1 MESWILTI
9 LTFFPLLGVLFLLS
23 VQSGRH
29 GLVKTTAL
37 VVSLLNALFSLYVYF
52 NFAADS
58 SGMQFVVNHT
68 WIETLGINYHLGV
81 DGISLFLVLLTT
93 FLTPLAILS
102 SWSAITEKV
111 KGFYVCM
118 LFLETGMIGVFVSL
132 DLFLF
137 YVFWELMLVPMYFL
151 IGIWGGPRRIY
162 ATIKF
167 VLFTMTG
174 SLLML
179 VAILVLYFMNHAY
192 TGTYTFDLL
201 EIVKLPI
208 PLGAQFWLFFAF
220 ALAFAIKV
228 PMFPFHTWLPDAHV
242 EAPTAGSVILAGVL
256 LKMGTYGFLRFCL
269 PLFPNAFIDYV
280 WLFSILAIIGIL
292 YGAIVS
298 IRQEDIKSL
307 VAFSSVSHL
316 GFVMLGLFALN
327 LQGVEG
333 GILQMINHGIST
345 GALFL
350 IVGMIY
356 ERRHT
361 RLIVDF
367 GGVSRK
373 MPVFAAFFMIVA
385 LSSIGLPGTN
395 GFVGEFTILLGTFKS
410 NVTYAVFGAAGMIF
424 AAVYMLWMYQRVMFG
439 KITKPENEGLKDLN
453 WRERIVLIPLIIAIF
468 WIGIY
473 PKPFFDRM
481 EPSVKS
487 LIEDAQMKYERNQ
500 ALKADSDIG
509 PADETPFSI
518 DGMGVTEIEDAECGS
533 LLPRSLATN
542 SKAEA
547 VESKREFCKV
557 GSASACTPV
566 TPR

>member
-1 MESWILTI
+1 MDSWILTI
-9 LTFFPLLGVLFLLS
+9 LTFFPLLGVLILLL
-23 VQSGRH
+23 VDKGRYNTI
-29 GLVKTTAL
+29 KTTAFI
-37 VVSLLNALFSLYVYF
+37 VSLLNALFSLYIYF
-52 NFAADS
+52 GFAGDS
-58 SGMQFVVNHT
+58 SAMQFSVNQT
-68 WIETLGINYHLGV
+68 WIESLGISYHLGI

-111 KGFYVCM
+111 KGYYISM
-118 LFLETGMIGVFVSL
+118 LFLETGMIGVFVAL

-137 YVFWELMLVPMYFL
+137 YVFWELMLIPMYFL

-179 VAILVLYFMNHAY
+179 VAILVLYFMNHGY
-192 TGTYTFDLL
+192 TGIYTFNLL
-201 EIVKLPI
+201 EITKLPI

-269 PLFPNAFIDYV
+269 PLFPNAFIDYGA
-280 WLFSILAIIGIL
+280 LFSVLAIIGIL
-292 YGAIVS
+292 YGALVS
-298 IRQEDIKSL
+298 IRQDDVKSL

-361 RLIVDF
+361 RLIAEF

-395 GFVGEFTILLGTFKS
+395 GFVGEFTILLGTFKT
-410 NVTYAVFGAAGMIF
+410 NVAYAVLAAAGIIF

-439 KITKPENEGLKDLN
+439 KITKPENEKLKDIN
-453 WRERIVLIPLIIAIF
+453 WREKMVLIPLILAIF
-468 WIGIY
+468 WIGVY
-473 PKPFFDRM
+473 PKPFFNKM
-481 EPSVKS
+481 EPSVKA
-487 LIEDAQMKYERNQ
+487 LIENANAKYEQNQ
-500 ALKADSDIG
+500 TYQAS
-509 PADETPFSI
+509 SI
-518 DGMGVTEIEDAECGS
+518 TDV
-533 LLPRSLATN
+533 
-542 SKAEA
+542 
-547 VESKREFCKV
+547 KREYKGEARKLDIEQSEFKQNPQPHQQADALQF
-557 GSASACTPV
+557 SD
-566 TPR
+566 RREM

>member
-1 MESWILTI
+1 MMSSAILTI
-9 LTFFPLLGVLFLLS
+9 LTFFPLVGILILLL
-23 VQSGRH
+23 VNKDKH
-29 GLVKTTAL
+29 GSIKIIAFIT
-37 VVSLLNALFSLYVYF
+37 SLLIAILSLYVYF
-52 NFAADS
+52 RFVPNAT
-58 SGMQFVVNHT
+58 GMQFSINKT
-68 WIETLGINYHLGV
+68 WIGSLGISYQLGI

-93 FLTPLAILS
+93 LLTPLTILS
-102 SWSAITEKV
+102 SWSAITDKV
-111 KGFYVCM
+111 KGYYVSM

-137 YVFWELMLVPMYFL
+137 YVFWELMLIPMYFL
-151 IGIWGGPRRIY
+151 IGMWGGPRRIY
-162 ATIKF
+162 ATVKF

-179 VAILVLYFMNHAY
+179 VAILVLYFMNHAFS
-192 TGTYTFDLL
+192 GTYTFNLL
-201 EIVKLPI
+201 EINKLPI

-269 PLFPNAFIDYV
+269 PLFPNAFIDYT
-280 WLFSILAIIGIL
+280 WLFSVLAIIGIV

-298 IRQEDIKSL
+298 IRQVDVKSL

-327 LQGVEG
+327 IQGVEG
-333 GILQMINHGIST
+333 GVIQMINHGIST

-361 RLIVDF
+361 RLIEDF
-367 GGVSRK
+367 GGVSKK

-410 NVTYAVFGAAGMIF
+410 NVVYAVIGALGIIL
-424 AAVYMLWMYQRVMFG
+424 AAVYMLWMYQRTMFG
-439 KITKPENEGLKDLN
+439 KITHPENEKLKDLN
-453 WRERIVLIPLIIAIF
+453 LREKLILIPLIVAIF

-473 PKPFFDRM
+473 PTQFFTRI
-481 EPSVKS
+481 EPTVKS
-487 LIEDAQMKYERNQ
+487 LIEDARAKYEKNKQ
-500 ALKADSDIG
+500 LEQSLKANYPHTEKIIVIKSD
-509 PADETPFSI
+509 
-518 DGMGVTEIEDAECGS
+518 
-533 LLPRSLATN
+533 
-542 SKAEA
+542 
-547 VESKREFCKV
+547 
-557 GSASACTPV
+557 
-566 TPR
+566 

>member
-1 MESWILTI
+1 MDSWILTI
-9 LTFFPLLGVLFLLS
+9 LTFFPLLGVLILLL
-23 VQSGRH
+23 VDKGRYNTI
-29 GLVKTTAL
+29 KTTAFI
-37 VVSLLNALFSLYVYF
+37 VSLLNALFSLYIYF
-52 NFAADS
+52 GFANDS
-58 SGMQFVVNHT
+58 SAMQFSVNKT
-68 WIETLGINYHLGV
+68 WIESLGISYHLGI

-111 KGFYVCM
+111 KGYYISM
-118 LFLETGMIGVFVSL
+118 LFLETGMIGVFVAL

-137 YVFWELMLVPMYFL
+137 YVFWELMLIPMYFL

-179 VAILVLYFMNHAY
+179 VAILVLYFMNHGY
-192 TGTYTFDLL
+192 TGVYTLNLL
-201 EIVKLPI
+201 EIIKLPI

-269 PLFPNAFIDYV
+269 PLFPNAFIDYGT
-280 WLFSILAIIGIL
+280 LFSVLAIIGIL
-292 YGAIVS
+292 YGALVS
-298 IRQEDIKSL
+298 IRQDDVKSL

-361 RLIVDF
+361 RLIAEF
-367 GGVSRK
+367 GGVSKK

-395 GFVGEFTILLGTFKS
+395 GFVGEFTILLGTFKT
-410 NVTYAVFGAAGMIF
+410 NVAYAALAAAGIIF

-439 KITKPENEGLKDLN
+439 KITKPENEKLKDIN
-453 WRERIVLIPLIIAIF
+453 WREKMVLIPLILAIF
-468 WIGIY
+468 WIGVY
-473 PKPFFDRM
+473 PRPFFNKM
-481 EPSVKS
+481 EPSVKA
-487 LIEDAQMKYERNQ
+487 LIENAQTKYEENQ
-500 ALKADSDIG
+500 LLQADFRMDNEKKESTNQQMEKTNLDLANQDRPG
-509 PADETPFSI
+509 
-518 DGMGVTEIEDAECGS
+518 EI
-533 LLPRSLATN
+533 
-542 SKAEA
+542 
-547 VESKREFCKV
+547 
-557 GSASACTPV
+557 
-566 TPR
+566 